1 MFYTGTNFEQMLE
14 VLPKLNEKT
23 VEKLIKSGDID
34 PSYSFYVKMEMIS
47 ACYGFT
53 PKQIDELDEEAF
65 NWYAAFAAIRLKN
78 GKGGL

>member
-1 MFYTGTNFEQMLE
+1 MLE

-23 VEKLIKSGDID
+23 IDKLVKAGELDS
-34 PSYSFYVKMEMIS
+34 SYSLYIKMEMIS

-53 PKQIDELDEEAF
+53 PNQIDELDEQTF